1 MRWSRTGKLMKALK
15 TGMGSKTGAHYIVL
29 NTLLI
34 PENELRISF
43 LEANVVPLESII
55 VLLESAHN
63 EII

>member
-1 MRWSRTGKLMKALK
+1 MKALK
-15 TGMGSKTGAHYIVL
+15 TGMGSKTGARYIVL

-55 VLLESAHN
+55 V
-63 EII
+63 

>member
-15 TGMGSKTGAHYIVL
+15 TGMGSKTGVHYIVL

-55 VLLESAHN
+55 V
-63 EII
+63 